1 MLFSQLFTDPIVFF
15 IQTFVLV
22 YAITIHEF
30 AHVLAAKLQGDD
42 TGEQLGRL
50 TLNPL
55 AHLDPIGTLLIFFM
69 GLGWGKPA
77 PYNPNHLSDRKWG
90 PVWVGLSGPLSNIL
104 SGVVF
109 AYIARFLVLFG
120 LVSATSTVIFFFY
133 LLSLLNFAFTFFNLI
148 PIPPLD
154 GSKLLL
160 ALIPDSQYK
169 LKHALETRGNVLF
182 IFLMMISIAS
192 GLHIFGFIWT
202 LGEML
207 TRAFVGFGA

>member
-1 MLFSQLFTDPIVFF
+1 MLFSQLFTNPILFF

-30 AHVLAAKLQGDD
+30 AHVLSAKLQGDD
-42 TGEQLGRL
+42 TGERLGRL

-55 AHLDPIGTLLIFFM
+55 AHLDPIGTLLIFFI
-69 GLGWGKPA
+69 GFGWGKPA
-77 PYNPNHLSDRKWG
+77 PYNPNNLSDRKWG

-109 AYIARFLVLFG
+109 AFIARFLVQFNAVG
-120 LVSATSTVIFFFY
+120 AESPVIFFFD

-160 ALIPDSQYK
+160 ALIPDSHYE
-169 LKHALETRGNVLF
+169 LKHAMETRGSMIF
-182 IFLMMISIAS
+182 IFLMMISITS
-192 GLHIFGFIWT
+192 GFHIFDFIWT
-202 LGEML
+202 LGSAITMAI
-207 TRAFVGFGA
+207 TGFQS

>member
-1 MLFSQLFTDPIVFF
+1 MLFSQLFSDPIVFF
-15 IQTFVLV
+15 IQTFVIV

-55 AHLDPIGTLLIFFM
+55 AHLDPIGTLLIFFI
-69 GLGWGKPA
+69 GFGWGKPA
-77 PYNPNHLSDRKWG
+77 PYNPNHFSDRKWG
-90 PVWVGLSGPLSNIL
+90 PVWVGLAGPLSNIL

-120 LVSATSTVIFFFY
+120 IVGVNSPVIFFFY

-154 GSKLLL
+154 GSKLVL
-160 ALIPDSQYK
+160 ALIPDSRYE
-169 LKHALETRGNVLF
+169 LKHLLETRGNMFF
-182 IFLMMISIAS
+182 ILLMMVSIAS

-202 LGEML
+202 LGEVL
-207 TRAFVGFGA
+207 TKSLVGLSL